1 MTARVEGRGQAD
13 NWPLYLV
20 GGLWLVAL
28 GLMLW
33 AALAPAPNG
42 WFYFAVGAF
51 IGCSAAWTAV
61 QLTQSNRSPFLLVVA
76 IGVLFAV
83 AAVLL
88 FIEDQTGIVGAAGQH
103 NGAVTV
109 ATWVCAYLSLGFLVE
124 ILREQA
130 TQHAWPFWAGLVPFA
145 VGGAVSLGVALAF
158 LLGAASG
165 IVPLVALG
173 VSALLLVPVGLNLI
187 SERALAVLQPG
198 DGETPPRWRRR
209 WVWAVA
215 GLLLAGVP
223 VVYLTVRSH
232 WSWTALVVAAC
243 VLGLLAA
250 LVSNTHADIV
260 AVLCVIALLGV
271 APAEVG
277 VTVARSL
284 GATQPTPSGELLAL
298 GDSYMSGEGA
308 RTFISATDEAGNDT
322 CRRAPTA
329 YAVLAIG
336 LEDQFNHLSF
346 LACSGA
352 RTNNVLPQP
361 GQKSECTAVQITPCA
376 QKGELTTQVDQV
388 KALVARP
395 QGYKPSLVI
404 LTIGGN
410 DAGFADLGE
419 ACVAPGDCTSQQNMF
434 LGNLRRVKSALARTY
449 ASIRAVLPGT
459 PVVVVPYPQ
468 PLDDVTSCGSI
479 ALTVTERKFILTF
492 LGSLDDVIEQA
503 ASQAHFYYLGSMVN
517 ALAASHLQ
525 LCDPANQGG
534 YGINFVSP
542 ESVAGLPDQR
552 FNPGNWLHDSF
563 HPNEQGHQAM
573 LAAFNTWLAQT
584 PHADPDAPATADP
597 AAATV
602 VQNLPPEPGCYFGG
616 DGTGHNSC
624 DAMLRTWEYR
634 QILGLWPYSIVVL
647 IAAIGLWM
655 LSVAGLSCCPSPK
668 LPRPRSLW
676 PQTQNQNPPPP
687 PESTASG

>member
-1 MTARVEGRGQAD
+1 MTAWGERRAKAA

-33 AALAPAPNG
+33 AALAPAPTG

-61 QLTQSNRSPFLLVVA
+61 QLTQANRSPFRLVVA
-76 IGVLFAV
+76 IGALFAV
-83 AAVLL
+83 ATVLL
-88 FIEDQTGIVGAAGQH
+88 LIEDKTGIMGAAGQH

-124 ILREQA
+124 ILREEA
-130 TQHAWPFWAGLVPFA
+130 TQRAWPLQAGLVPFA
-145 VGGAVSLGVALAF
+145 VGGAVSLGVAIAF
-158 LLGAASG
+158 LLGAVSG
-165 IVPLVALG
+165 LAPLIALG
-173 VSALLLVPVGLNLI
+173 VSALLLAPVGLNLI
-187 SERALAVLQPG
+187 SERALAVLQPRK
-198 DGETPPRWRRR
+198 GEVPPRWLRR

-215 GLLLAGVP
+215 GLVLAGVP
-223 VVYLTVRSH
+223 VLYLTVRSH
-232 WSWTALVVAAC
+232 WSWMALVVAAC

-260 AVLCVIALLGV
+260 AVLCVIALLGL

-284 GATQPTPSGELLAL
+284 GANQQTPSGELLAL

-308 RTFISATDEAGNDT
+308 KTFISDTDEAGNDT

-336 LEDQFNHLSF
+336 LEDQFSHLSF

-352 RTNNVLPQP
+352 RTNNVLPQS
-361 GQKSECTAVQITPCA
+361 GKKSECTAAQITPCA
-376 QKGELTTQVDQV
+376 QKGEMMTQVDQV

-410 DAGFADLGE
+410 NAGFADLGE
-419 ACVAPGDCTSQQNMF
+419 ACVAPGDCTSQQNLF
-434 LGNLRRVKSALARTY
+434 LGNLRRVQSALTQTY
-449 ASIRAVLPGT
+449 ASIRAVLPQT

-468 PLDDVTSCGSI
+468 PLAAVTSCGSI
-479 ALTVTERKFILTF
+479 ALTAKERKFILTF

-503 ASQAHFYYLGSMVN
+503 AAQAHFYYLGSMVS
-517 ALAASHLQ
+517 ALAVSHLQ
-525 LCDPANQGG
+525 LCDPLNQGG

-584 PHADPDAPATADP
+584 PHSDPNAPATADP

-602 VQNLPPEPGCYFGG
+602 VQNLPAAPACYFGG

-624 DAMLRTWEYR
+624 DAMLRTWEYH
-634 QILGLWPYSIVVL
+634 QILALWPYSIVIL
-647 IAAIGLWM
+647 IAAIGLWI

-668 LPRPRSLW
+668 LPRPGSPWQER
-676 PQTQNQNPPPP
+676 QNPPPP
-687 PESTASG
+687 AEPTVSG

>member
-1 MTARVEGRGQAD
+1 MTARGEGRAKAD

-20 GGLWLVAL
+20 GGLWLVSL
-28 GLMLW
+28 GLMFW
-33 AALAPAPNG
+33 AALAPAPTG

-51 IGCSAAWTAV
+51 IGCSVVWTAV
-61 QLTQSNRSPFLLVVA
+61 QLTQADRSPFLLVVA
-76 IGVLFAV
+76 VGVLFAV

-88 FIEDQTGIVGAAGQH
+88 FIEDQTGIVGVAGEH

-130 TQHAWPFWAGLVPFA
+130 TQHAWPFWAGLAPLA
-145 VGGAVSLGVALAF
+145 VGGAVSLGVTIAF
-158 LLGAASG
+158 LLGAVSG
-165 IVPLVALG
+165 LIPLVALG
-173 VSALLLVPVGLNLI
+173 VSALLLMPVGLNLA
-187 SERALAVLQPG
+187 SERALAVLQPR
-198 DGETPPRWRRR
+198 DGEVPPRWRSR

-215 GLLLAGVP
+215 GLVLAGGAVL
-223 VVYLTVRSH
+223 YFTIRSH

-243 VLGLLAA
+243 ALGLLAA

-260 AVLCVIALLGV
+260 IVLCVIALLGL

-284 GATQPTPSGELLAL
+284 GATQATPSGELLAL

-308 RTFISATDEAGNDT
+308 KTFISDTDEAGNDT

-361 GQKSECTAVQITPCA
+361 GRKSECTPVQITPCA
-376 QKGELTTQVDQV
+376 QRGEGSTQVDQI

-419 ACVAPGDCTSQQNMF
+419 ACVAPGDCVSQQNLF
-434 LGNLRRVKSALARTY
+434 LGNLRRVQSALIRTY
-449 ASIRAVLPGT
+449 ASIRAVLPNT

-468 PLDDVTSCGSI
+468 PLDAVPSCGSI
-479 ALTVTERKFILTF
+479 ALTADERKFILTF

-503 ASQAHFYYLGSMVN
+503 AAQAHFYYMGSMVS
-517 ALAASHLQ
+517 ALAGSHLQ

-542 ESVAGLPDQR
+542 RSVGGLPGQR

-573 LAAFNTWLAQT
+573 LAAFNTWLAQI
-584 PHADPDAPATADP
+584 PHSDPEAPATTDP

-602 VQNLPPEPGCYFGG
+602 VQNLPAPPACYFGG

-634 QILGLWPYSIVVL
+634 QILALWPYSIIIV
-647 IAAIGLWM
+647 IAVIGLWM

-668 LPRPRSLW
+668 LPRPRGLW
-676 PQTQNQNPPPP
+676 PKKQNLPPPA
-687 PESTASG
+687 ESTVSG